1 MRTKA
6 RGYNQRHSAG
16 HTQAGRE
23 EESSQESLIFLP
35 SIISFLPH
43 RKKSKHGERIM
54 PIANNATVEIRKAV
68 ETKDEESA
76 FVRRL
81 FPTQDFNYV
90 DPFFLFDEFF
100 VD

>member
-1 MRTKA
+1 
-6 RGYNQRHSAG
+6 
-16 HTQAGRE
+16 
-23 EESSQESLIFLP
+23 
-35 SIISFLPH
+35 
-43 RKKSKHGERIM
+43 M